1 MKSICR
7 KKNIIIFSYLRYN
20 VLEFMYWNLINIRM
34 QKNKKYCRI
43 EINMI
48 DVNALSENKV
58 YNTMLES
65 IGRDKVKIYE

>member
-1 MKSICR
+1 MRFNKHTHA
-7 KKNIIIFSYLRYN
+7 
-20 VLEFMYWNLINIRM
+20 
-34 QKNKKYCRI
+34 KNKKYRRI

-58 YNTMLES
+58 YNTMSES

>member
-1 MKSICR
+1 M
-7 KKNIIIFSYLRYN
+7 NIIIFSYLRYN
-20 VLEFMYWNLINIRM
+20 VLEFNKHTYA
-34 QKNKKYCRI
+34 KNKKYCRI
-43 EINMI
+43 KINMI

>member
-1 MKSICR
+1 
-7 KKNIIIFSYLRYN
+7 
-20 VLEFMYWNLINIRM
+20 
-34 QKNKKYCRI
+34 
-43 EINMI
+43 MI

>member
-1 MKSICR
+1 MRFNKHT
-7 KKNIIIFSYLRYN
+7 YA
-20 VLEFMYWNLINIRM
+20 
-34 QKNKKYCRI
+34 KNKKYCRI

-65 IGRDKVKIYE
+65 IGRDKVKIYEYKRFCRAFKATFIYRI